1 MGSTFSTM
9 IVLNRSRSS
18 EWGRCADLSNQT
30 SSLAGALS
38 EIEIPLGYFAG
49 NFPLIPSLHEED
61 RHSHLRHGGEQV
73 NLEQLRPQDPHGA
86 GTTPEEVE
94 PVSRVFS
101 RETSRPPITRPN
113 APCLLAWTSPP
124 NRPRLASEQLSFSA
138 SHPRGAAAPCSRG
151 LLIAL
156 RFPCFPA
163 WPRVHW

>member
-49 NFPLIPSLHEED
+49 NFPVIPSLHEED

-94 PVSRVFS
+94 PVSQG
-101 RETSRPPITRPN
+101 I
-113 APCLLAWTSPP
+113 LARDQQAADYQAERAVPAGM
-124 NRPRLASEQLSFSA
+124 NLAAE
-138 SHPRGAAAPCSRG
+138 P
-151 LLIAL
+151 L
-156 RFPCFPA
+156 RAGPS
-163 WPRVHW
+163 